1 MFRISVILFILS
13 LAISNGFI
21 PHPSIRVGGQA
32 GGSITHT
39 EITQI
44 AFVRTLA
51 RYLLE
56 TKALQK
62 YEVENQ
68 EYTIDDLYALTYPD
82 WSKEKLH
89 LQTYPLKSVLDTLLV
104 ENAMVDIDQWTKK
117 LPAAHFDS
125 EAFSNAS
132 RRMIKMRRII
142 IDDVKNGTKDL
153 IQARQLLGQL
163 LHTLQDFYSHSNW
176 VELGKKTVNERLGI
190 YEDIGPVASPNQPT
204 CTSHGCVA
212 KKVKCSFLQ
221 KVTLN
226 KCPLKYYECKDNIRP
241 EILKKGLLTSG
252 YSVNQHNEDNEP
264 IFKPTNVE
272 KCSHGSVLDTSSH
285 LPAIG
290 GINKD
295 TIISI
300 YSPHFDLH
308 FEAATMAVLATERYF
323 NDLRKDLGDDDFDRL
338 FALHPTENEMNAASK
353 AVARMRKFRF
363 FTSSISSGISMGKRL
378 VNNIRQMAKKRLNK
392 LRWALFPNSNDLTIE
407 DVSFRRRR
415 SLNF

>member
-1 MFRISVILFILS
+1 MFQTSFILLTIS
-13 LAISNGFI
+13 LTITQGFI

-44 AFVRTLA
+44 AFVRSLA

-56 TKALQK
+56 TKAIQK
-62 YEVENQ
+62 YEIENK
-68 EYTIDDLYALTYPD
+68 EYTIDELYTLTYPD
-82 WSKEKLH
+82 WSEEKLH
-89 LQTYPLKSVLDTLLV
+89 IQTYPLKSILDTLLV
-104 ENAMVDIDQWTKK
+104 ENAMVDIDRSTKK

-132 RRMIKMRRII
+132 RRMIKMRQII
-142 IDDVKNGTKDL
+142 INDVKNETKEL
-153 IQARQLLGQL
+153 IQARQVLGQL

-176 VELGKKTVNERLGI
+176 IELGKTSINERLGI
-190 YEDIGPVASPNQPT
+190 YEDIGPVASPNQST
-204 CTSHGCVA
+204 CRSEGCIA
-212 KKVKCSFLQ
+212 KKVKCSILQ

-226 KCPLKYYECKDNIRP
+226 KCPLKYYECKDNIHP
-241 EILKKGLLTSG
+241 EIIQKGLLTSG
-252 YSVNQHNEDNEP
+252 YSVNQFNEDNEP
-264 IFKPTNVE
+264 IFKPTHVE

-295 TIISI
+295 TITSI
-300 YSPHFDLH
+300 YSPRSDLH

-323 NDLRKDLGDDDFDRL
+323 NDLRKDLGDDNFDRL
-338 FALHPTENEMNAASK
+338 FAIHPTMNELNAASK
-353 AVARMRKFRF
+353 AVAHMRKFRF

-378 VNNIRQMAKKRLNK
+378 VNNIRQIVKKRLNK
-392 LRWALFPNSNDLTIE
+392 FRWALFPNSNDLKIE
-407 DVSFRRRR
+407 DISFRRRR